1 MKKGIGPN
9 NLGAPKGVG
18 KMYKATPAKQVEPG
32 EPKKKEEKPYV
43 YKPSS
48 LSGFGGPRYIANM
61 AKKGVK
67 KVGKALSDLDD
78 YIGGQTQKEAT
89 KDLNNRRKR

>member
-18 KMYKATPAKQVEPG
+18 KMYKAAPTKQTKPG
-32 EPKKKEEKPYV
+32 EPKKEAAKSYQ
-43 YKPSS
+43 PSS
-48 LSGFGGPRYIANM
+48 LAGFSGPRYVAGKIKKG
-61 AKKGVK
+61 AKKIK
-67 KVGKALSDLDD
+67 NALTDLDN

-89 KDLNNRRKR
+89 KDLNNRRFK